1 MELSIIISLI
11 RKKLNLRSEVDD
23 QKTIKRLVEGAK
35 SKNHIDDVLHIRR
48 YGDYVPDYN
57 KPKLYTEYKLVQDGV
72 EISGSLVTSCKR
84 PVDFGD
90 DYGLWLNTIHS
101 ENRKEQERKEMEQL
115 QELDRKEF
123 FKDVVSPYFMNK
135 MTKLN

>member
-1 MELSIIISLI
+1 MELSIIISSI
-11 RKKLNLRSEVDD
+11 RKKLNLRSEVED

-35 SKNHIDDVLHIRR
+35 NRNLLDDVLHIRR
-48 YGDYVPDYN
+48 HGDYIPNYN
-57 KPKLYTEYKLVQDGV
+57 KPKLYTEYKLIQDGV
-72 EISGSLVTSCKR
+72 EVSGALVTSCKR

-90 DYGLWLNTIHS
+90 DYGLWLNTIHI
-101 ENRKEQERKEMEQL
+101 ENKKEQERKEMEQL
-115 QELDRKEF
+115 QEQHRKEF